1 MSYLPAEW
9 HKQSLI
15 QLTWPHKD
23 TDWAYMLDEVND
35 CFLKI
40 AYEVLKRQSLLI
52 VAPDPDSI
60 RDSIDNYGADIQK
73 LVTSKINTNDT
84 WARDH
89 AFITLLKEDATPLLL
104 DFCFNGWG
112 MKFAANY
119 DNQINNELYFHH
131 PVLKGEYVFCRNFIL
146 EGGSIES
153 DGKGSLLTTEQCLLA
168 KNRNEMN
175 RQEVEDFLKETF
187 NLKQVLWLK
196 HGYLAG
202 DDTDSHVDPEYVFCR
217 NFILEGGSI
226 ESDGKGSLLTTEQCL
241 LAKNRNEMNRQEVE
255 DFLKETFNLKQVLWL
270 KHGYL
275 AGDDTDSHVDT
286 LARFCPDDTIVYVKC
301 TNEKDEHYKELAMME
316 EELKAFRTL
325 DGRPYRLLPLPM
337 ASAVYDEE
345 YHRLPATYANFLI
358 MNEAVLYPTYA
369 DSVNDM
375 RAKEVLAEAFPGR
388 EIVGIDCTA
397 LIKQHGSLHCVTMQY
412 PEGVY

>member
-1 MSYLPAEW
+1 MNMSYLPAEW

-15 QLTWPHKD
+15 QLTWPHKG
-23 TDWAYMLDEVND
+23 TDWAYMLDEVET
-35 CFLKI
+35 CFLHI
-40 AYEVLKRQSLLI
+40 ACEILKRQNLMV
-52 VAPDPDSI
+52 VAPEPFSI
-60 RDSIDNYGADIQK
+60 GDRIEAHGGNVKNLTVSTAK
-73 LVTSKINTNDT
+73 TNDT

-89 AFITLLKEDATPLLL
+89 AFITMLKEDGTPLLL

-119 DNQINNELYFHH
+119 DNQINSTLYYKCKT
-131 PVLKGEYVFCRNFIL
+131 LTGEYVFHRDFVL

-153 DGKGSLLTTEQCLLA
+153 DGKGTLLTTEECLLA
-168 KNRNEMN
+168 KNRNEKSKEEIEN
-175 RQEVEDFLKETF
+175 YLKETF
-187 NLKQVLWLK
+187 HLQ
-196 HGYLAG
+196 
-202 DDTDSHVDPEYVFCR
+202 
-217 NFILEGGSI
+217 
-226 ESDGKGSLLTTEQCL
+226 
-241 LAKNRNEMNRQEVE
+241 
-255 DFLKETFNLKQVLWL
+255 QVLWL

-286 LARFCPDDTIVYVKC
+286 LARLCPDDTIAYVQC
-301 TNEKDEHYKELAMME
+301 TDATDEHYAELAAME

-325 DGRPYRLLPLPM
+325 EGKPYRLLALPM
-337 ASAVYDEE
+337 ADAVYDEDGE
-345 YHRLPATYANFLI
+345 RLPATYANFLI
-358 MNEAVLYPTYA
+358 MNEAVLYPTYRQPE
-369 DSVNDM
+369 NDA